1 MILADLLT
9 RAGLFV
15 ILDTQA
21 KHRRNDP
28 PETVTVF
35 GVGNEDTLG
44 TIAQAASMYP
54 SPTLL
59 VLSSGQVMVTAE
71 VGKAGIAVQGDLDQM
86 TEPQSEAVSI
96 ATQVLSDFFGIA
108 PVKTTSKKR
117 TTKTPSEVTSD
128 PQTSDQVVEGTET
141 PEVQETS
148 SESVSEVAQVD
159 PSDQ

>member
-21 KHRRNDP
+21 KHRRNDA

-44 TIAQAASMYP
+44 TIAEVASMYP

-59 VLSSGQVMVTAE
+59 VMRSGQVMIIADI
-71 VGKAGIAVQGDLDQM
+71 GKAGIAVQGDLENM
-86 TEPQSEAVSI
+86 TDEQTEALSV
-96 ATQVLSDFFGIA
+96 ATQVVSDFYGLT
-108 PVKTTSKKR
+108 PKKTTSKKSV
-117 TTKTPSEVTSD
+117 TKTSPEVTSD
-128 PQTSDQVVEGTET
+128 PQTGDEDTGGTDTPET
-141 PEVQETS
+141 PETP
-148 SESVSEVAQVD
+148 SESVSEVVTD
-159 PSDQ
+159 DQP